1 MTQPAVAPAAAPVT
15 TITTTAKRPG
25 WGASEWVDKM
35 LGAPAAK
42 PVESA
47 AKPTIMKAAGLALA
61 DGVTVSVTGGL
72 LGAAHAKGWL
82 DVGRAAVDGIIGGL
96 GLAVSAVTA
105 PFFPTFSRVAGNVGK
120 TGIVTFSFR
129 KGFEAVSGKP
139 MIAGSEGV
147 IETKPGEDRIA
158 KVAAELEL

>member
-1 MTQPAVAPAAAPVT
+1 MTQPAAQQAAAPVT

-42 PVESA
+42 PVA
-47 AKPTIMKAAGLALA
+47 ASEKTTILKAAGARLA
-61 DGVTVSVTGGL
+61 DGVTVSITGGL

-82 DVGRAAVDGIIGGL
+82 DAGRVAVDGIVGAL

-105 PFFPTFSRVAGNVGK
+105 PFFPAFSRVAGNVGS
-120 TGIVTFSFR
+120 TGLVTFSFR

-139 MIAGSEGV
+139 MSAASEGV